1 LEVSR
6 KYDLNLG
13 KALKV
18 QQDSPLGNGKEF
30 NPPSVHQQVF
40 GLHPLWN
47 QMEVFLLEGS
57 KWPLAEIIKNEQ
69 QQDLVDALI
78 FGNHKGA
85 SQKPVIL
92 KKVIAKDVKYGY
104 SLPVPL
110 SSVQLIPGLMMA
122 PINIMEQNTID
133 KFGRIIPKDRL
144 THDQSWKWSSGT
156 SVNSRVQKELL
167 QACQYGFCIRRLINW
182 TIAVRRKYPDQR
194 ILAIKIEYKSACH

>member
-1 LEVSR
+1 
-6 KYDLNLG
+6 
-13 KALKV
+13 
-18 QQDSPLGNGKEF
+18 
-30 NPPSVHQQVF
+30 
-40 GLHPLWN
+40 
-47 QMEVFLLEGS
+47 MEVFLLEGS